1 MSCQG
6 CSLRFPIIP
15 FRKKRK
21 CNDCGYLFCTECASA
36 KGKLYQCYRC
46 RVFTCI
52 PLNCDDVESLKLR
65 DLQWFLETK
74 GINVPA
80 NDLRE
85 KPVLVEWVMNYSRR
99 MTGQASELP
108 YRPIYPT
115 LYPEDQNIG
124 GLFGTEGVSSSSNI
138 PPNTDSSTSPD
149 NVKPDEDSKE
159 QKSNINNQIKYQI
172 IDLESVNSRNHIFE
186 LTTMELKVL
195 LTRNFIS
202 FRGCCEKSE
211 LQEKVCWLWD
221 RKEAAKNRNTIPD
234 ENLCK
239 ICMEATIDSLFLD
252 CGHMV
257 TCTNCGKLLHDCP
270 ICRQI
275 IVRVVRAFR
284 S

>member
-1 MSCQG
+1 MSCEG
-6 CSLRFPIIP
+6 CSIRFPVIQ

-21 CNDCGYLFCTECASA
+21 CNDCGLLFCQDCAST

-46 RVFTCI
+46 KVFTCV
-52 PLNCDDVESLKLR
+52 PLNFDDVEKLKLK

-74 GINVPA
+74 GITIPA
-80 NDLRE
+80 SDSRE
-85 KPVLVEWVMNYSRR
+85 KPVLVQWVMSYSQSISAQPQ
-99 MTGQASELP
+99 MYTPL
-108 YRPIYPT
+108 YPT
-115 LYPEDQNIG
+115 LFPQGQSIR
-124 GLFGTEGVSSSSNI
+124 GLFGPQGVSSSSSIQVPREEIN
-138 PPNTDSSTSPD
+138 SSSRVELAQEP
-149 NVKPDEDSKE
+149 KE
-159 QKSNINNQIKYQI
+159 EKSNTNNAGKYQI

-221 RKEAAKNRNTIPD
+221 RQEAAKNKNTIPD

-239 ICMEATIDSLFLD
+239 ICMEANIDSLLLD

-257 TCTNCGKLLHDCP
+257 TCTKCGKLLHDCP